1 MLSLEKKER
10 PEPDVVELE
19 RLLSLSTSL
28 PAKHSSTI
36 PLNSLN
42 SIVFLAVVQNSSNN
56 FVISS
61 LDSRTPIAD
70 RAFPNLDLNAQPS
83 EAEALALR

>member
-1 MLSLEKKER
+1 MLSLEKRER
-10 PEPDVVELE
+10 LEPDVVVE

-42 SIVFLAVVQNSSNN
+42 SIVSLADANSSNN

-61 LDSRTPIAD
+61 LESRTPIAD

-83 EAEALALR
+83 EAEALA